1 MNDPTNSQS
10 LNTNTTPHNSYLQP
24 TLSIAHNNVISFS
37 DYTKRFQIINEALSN
52 NINILGL
59 SETNLTSKQSKFIHK
74 ELLPNYYSV
83 FNSAPDK
90 CKGTGVT
97 ILLKP
102 SIASHIIKS
111 KGNLGRYVYVDLAF
125 KRQMT
130 IRIFQIYLHTSPSDI
145 HQRVSIQNEICQ
157 EIINAK
163 SLGYEIVI
171 MGDFNFNYHV
181 PDRQRANY
189 LKKSAFFH
197 SLQGYNLIDINA
209 SMRNNLDT
217 SYTWKRNTSKS
228 ILDYIWLSQNLLQ
241 YFVYKKYQFPTL
253 YRSDHVIMT
262 LIIDS
267 TKFFKRPSSAYD
279 RNHNVKKKVY
289 LYKDMTKDS
298 WIKFAEYL
306 DNTVSRDQVLRTI
319 HNVANITS
327 KNHLNSFWTHWRDLV
342 IKAADSHIPH
352 IMTTTKS
359 DKYVPKALRI
369 IQKCIRST
377 NHILSR
383 FKKCFIKR
391 HDDISS

>member
-1 MNDPTNSQS
+1 MSNLTNSQS
-10 LNTNTTPHNSYLQP
+10 LHTNPTPHTSYLQP

-37 DYTKRFQIINEALSN
+37 DYTKLFQIINEALSN
-52 NINILGL
+52 NIDILGL

-90 CKGTGVT
+90 CKGTGVA

-102 SIASHIIKS
+102 SIASHVIKS
-111 KGNLGRYVYVDLAF
+111 KGNSGRYIYVDLAF
-125 KRQMT
+125 KKHMT
-130 IRIFQIYLHTSPSDI
+130 IRIFQIYLHASPSDI
-145 HQRVSIQNEICQ
+145 HRRFLIQNEICQ
-157 EIINAK
+157 EVINAK

-189 LKKSAFFH
+189 LKKLAFFQ
-197 SLQGYNLIDINA
+197 SLQGYNLIDINT
-209 SMRNNLDT
+209 SIRNNLDT
-217 SYTWKRNTSKS
+217 PYTWKRNTSTS
-228 ILDYIWLSQNLLQ
+228 VLDYIWLSQNLLQ
-241 YFVYKKYQFPTL
+241 YFVYKKHQFPML

-267 TKFFKRPSSAYD
+267 TKFFKRPSSASD
-279 RNHNVKKKVY
+279 RKHNVKKKVY

-298 WIKFAEYL
+298 WTKFAEHL
-306 DNTVSRDQVLRTI
+306 DSIISCDQVLGTI
-319 HNVANITS
+319 HNASDIIS

-342 IKAADSHIPH
+342 IKAADSHISH

-359 DKYVPKALRI
+359 DEYVPKALRLI
-369 IQKCIRST
+369 
-377 NHILSR
+377 
-383 FKKCFIKR
+383 
-391 HDDISS
+391 